1 MAKAKELGKSGV
13 AVGRGPVF
21 CSGRK
26 ALAKALRAGLA
37 CAACL
42 CSAGA
47 GAQQYYFSDDVVPW
61 PAAAYGRGFF
71 EDTGLLHIRQGGLL
85 TNMARRLGDA
95 TIESSAG
102 EKIPLWKMYEAKW
115 TDFRVLWM
123 TQAGPNTGIIWGA
136 STGEKALRY
145 EIEPSL
151 VIGGFHRIEL
161 GKGASLSLSG
171 TAVVGGW
178 LKEKPCVGDYGEIGG
193 VQKVNCR
200 LAASELAPSETLKYL
215 AKEPPKEDVQF
226 MVRFH
231 YVW

>member
-1 MAKAKELGKSGV
+1 MEKEEKFCKSGV
-13 AVGRGPVF
+13 ARSRSPFFGSRG
-21 CSGRK
+21 K
-26 ALAKALRAGLA
+26 AFLAGLRAGLA
-37 CAACL
+37 GAACL
-42 CSAGA
+42 CSASAAA
-47 GAQQYYFSDDVVPW
+47 GQHYFSDEVVPW
-61 PAAAYGRGFF
+61 PLAAYGRGFI

-85 TNMARRLGDA
+85 TNMARRLGDGS
-95 TIESSAG
+95 IESSAG
-102 EKIPLWKMYEAKW
+102 EKISLWKMYESKW

-123 TQAGPNTGIIWGA
+123 TQVGPDTGIIWGA

-151 VIGGFHRIEL
+151 VFGGFHRIAL
-161 GKGASLSLSG
+161 GKGASLTLSG
-171 TAVVGGW
+171 TAVAGGW
-178 LKEKPCVGDYGEIGG
+178 LKEKPCIGDYGEIGG

-215 AKEPPKEDVQF
+215 VREGPKEDVQF